1 MTYHRFFNKIN
12 NTTGFT
18 SKAGTPYPPEAH
30 EFSPSF
36 LCGLCCSIFSFIV
49 FYWSL
54 FVSFLLLDILS
65 FVLRHS
71 IVCPSALYR
80 LSFDILSFVLRLT
93 ALITPLIS
101 SIFFSLFSFLFMP
114 LYRLSVFSIQLLSIP
129 FGIFWML
136 WISMNLREAWLF
148 NREVSTHHSKWKVDF
163 QDTNIMVNINVVS
176 MVIIVYT

>member
-49 FYWSL
+49 FYRSL

-71 IVCPSALYR
+71 IVCPSAY
-80 LSFDILSFVLRLT
+80 

-114 LYRLSVFSIQLLSIP
+114 LYRLSVFSIQLLSIL

-148 NREVSTHHSKWKVDF
+148 NMEVSTHHSKWKVDF

-176 MVIIVYT
+176 MVIIVYTYI